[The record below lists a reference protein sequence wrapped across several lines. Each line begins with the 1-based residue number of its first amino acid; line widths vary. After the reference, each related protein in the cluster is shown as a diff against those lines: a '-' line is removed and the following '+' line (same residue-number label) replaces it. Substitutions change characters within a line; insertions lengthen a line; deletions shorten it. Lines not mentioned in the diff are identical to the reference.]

1 MPGYRQSKSRKSK
14 RSKKTKT
21 KRPFAS
27 VKLRKSALGRAKS
40 TPTKTKRSKSKS
52 KSRSKR
58 VKSAPSKSKSK
69 SKSVS
74 SRRKRALSK
83 AKTILPRVMGD
94 PEIEMRY
101 LKEKRK
107 VDDSIYTV
115 DPRKLTGLKKLR
127 DKKKTKVEELA
138 DILEYQEKSVEPVG
152 FEDLPYMQ
160 GKVNLLGKDDPDAIL
175 GQLKCKDR
183 VNYCFKTSPEIWKKC
198 REPSIHDRYILPCK
212 MSTIIEKKI
221 RDICEID
228 NMQVRA
234 SLAQFQLMM
243 DELSDEFPC
252 LMEQNIVSFLKRYL
266 SYGNEDKPPLEYR
279 VYFQVKRNIF
289 SEISDIDELVQ
300 LEMET
305 WGKMWKEDEFLDA
318 VNNFIGVERM
328 KEIIE
333 RWGSAPQIHLGEEK
347 ATRVYQRMKRYQK
360 EYVEGS
366 LTWWITML
374 NCPPVIPF
382 IPDIRDGIDNR
393 ILQFLFQMEDSFLE
407 IFDGTQFQM
416 RENTW
421 FVYGEGEMNT
431 PNFINSDTYRNW
443 HIDTY
448 GKQPKIKEVLRW
460 LKHGRTREDGVE
472 NLINMKNT
480 FVRLGSSRFQRSR
493 LMPDVA
499 MISEVEMYRYFE
511 EFIDLLN
518 FPTIG
523 RLSRGDDQKLVDIER
538 EFQNPRYERHIQDKK

>member
-1 MPGYRQSKSRKSK
+1 MPGYRQSKKKKKTK
-14 RSKKTKT
+14 RTKT

-27 VKLRKSALGRAKS
+27 VKLRTSALGRAKS
-40 TPTKTKRSKSKS
+40 TPTKSKRSKS

-69 SKSVS
+69 SVS

-83 AKTILPRVMGD
+83 AKTLLPRVMED

-107 VDDSIYTV
+107 VDDTIYKV
-115 DPRKLTGLKKLR
+115 DPRHLTGLKKLR
-127 DKKKTKVEELA
+127 DKKKTKIEELA
-138 DILEYQEKSVEPVG
+138 DILEYQEKSVEPVEL
-152 FEDLPYMQ
+152 EDLPHMQ
-160 GKVNLLGKDDPDAIL
+160 GKVNQLGKDDPDAIL

-183 VNYCFKTSPEIWKKC
+183 VNYCFKTSPELWKKC

-212 MSTIIEKKI
+212 MSTVIDKKI

-228 NMQVRA
+228 NTS
-234 SLAQFQLMM
+234 SLQSAQFQLMM

-333 RWGSAPQIHLGEEK
+333 RWGSTPQYDLGEEK

-407 IFDGTQFQM
+407 IFDGTQFQL
-416 RENTW
+416 RPNTW

-431 PNFINSDTYRNW
+431 PDFMNRDTYRNW
-443 HIDTY
+443 YIDTY

-460 LKHGRTREDGVE
+460 LKHMDTRADEVQK
-472 NLINMKNT
+472 LINMKKT

-493 LMPDVA
+493 LMADMVRL
-499 MISEVEMYRYFE
+499 SEVEMYSYFE

-518 FPTIG
+518 FATIG
-523 RLSRGDDQKLVDIER
+523 RLSRRDDQKLVDIER
-538 EFQNPRYERHIQDKK
+538 EFQNPQYERHIQDKK

>member
-1 MPGYRQSKSRKSK
+1 MPGYRQR
-14 RSKKTKT
+14 RGKKTKKKKRT
-21 KRPFAS
+21 KTKIPYAS
-27 VKLRKSALGRAKS
+27 VKIKSSALGRAKS
-40 TPTKTKRSKSKS
+40 TPTK
-52 KSRSKR
+52 
-58 VKSAPSKSKSK
+58 SKSKSK
-69 SKSVS
+69 SKSRLRKIRSTPSKRSKSRKSVS
-74 SRRKRALSK
+74 SRKKRAYSK
-83 AKTILPRVMGD
+83 AKEYFPRVMDD

-107 VDDSIYTV
+107 VDDSIYTI
-115 DPRKLTGLKKLR
+115 DPQKLTGLKTLR
-127 DKKKTKVEELA
+127 DKEKTKIEDLA
-138 DILEYQEKSVEPVG
+138 GIFEYQENPIEPVG
-152 FEDLPYMQ
+152 FEDIPHMQ
-160 GKVNLLGKDDPDAIL
+160 GRVDLLGKEDPDAIL

-198 REPSIHDRYILPCK
+198 REPSIHERYILPCK

-221 RDICEID
+221 WDICEID
-228 NMQVRA
+228 NTS
-234 SLAQFQLMM
+234 SLQPAQFQSMI
-243 DELSDEFPC
+243 DELLDEFPC

-266 SYGNEDKPPLEYR
+266 SYGNEYKPPLEYR
-279 VYFQVKRNIF
+279 VYFQVKRNMF

-305 WGKMWKEDEFLDA
+305 WGKLWKEDEFLDA

-333 RWGSAPQIHLGEEK
+333 RWGSTPQIHLGEEE
-347 ATRVYQRMKRYQK
+347 ATEVYQKMINGQK
-360 EYVEGS
+360 KFIEGS
-366 LTWWITML
+366 LTWWTRML
-374 NCPPVIPF
+374 NCPYVVPF
-382 IPDIRDGIDNR
+382 IPDMQDGTDNR

-431 PNFINSDTYRNW
+431 PDFMNRDTYRNW
-443 HIDTY
+443 YIDTY

-460 LKHGRTREDGVE
+460 LKHGRTREDEVQK
-472 NLINMKNT
+472 LINMKNT

-499 MISEVEMYRYFE
+499 RISEVEMYRYFE

-518 FPTIG
+518 FATIG
-523 RLSRGDDQKLVDIER
+523 RISRRDDERLVDIER
-538 EFQNPRYERHIQDKK
+538 EFQNAQYERYQQDIR